1 MAWDSGTVGTAR
13 GLDVYDKREIMSRL
27 DVAVVRARLDAL
39 AKPQGSLGSLERLAE
54 RLAVTQ
60 GTLSPQSRPRRLVI
74 FAGDHGVV
82 AEGVGIWPSAVTT
95 AMIDLIGQGRA
106 ASSALAS
113 ASGTELRLIDVGSCV
128 PGSTGGTVVNDRR
141 VAAGSANLAK
151 GPALTAAEFEQ
162 AFSIGT
168 EAAAQAAA
176 DGCRVMAVGELGIG
190 NTTPATCLIALLT
203 GADSQRLTGPG
214 AGATDLTLATKRRV
228 VAAAVERAQPLLAK
242 DPRAAIAAVC
252 GFEIA
257 AMAGAIV
264 GAEKHGLT
272 VVLDGVVTAAAALIA
287 RTLQPTALD
296 TAIVAHVGAEPAH
309 RVALDALGLE
319 GFLDWGLRL
328 GEGTGALLVMPMLDA
343 AAALLTDVATL
354 AEVTGGAA

>member
-1 MAWDSGTVGTAR
+1 
-13 GLDVYDKREIMSRL
+13 MSRL
-27 DVAVVRARLDAL
+27 DVSDVRARLDAL
-39 AKPQGSLGSLERLAE
+39 AKPQGSLGALERLAE

-60 GTLSPQSRPRRLVI
+60 STLTPQTRPRRLVI

-106 ASSALAS
+106 ASSALAA
-113 ASGTELRLIDVGSCV
+113 ASGTELRLIDVGSNV
-128 PGSTGGTVVNDRR
+128 PGAKGSAIVTEQRL
-141 VAAGSANLAK
+141 AAGSANLAK
-151 GPALTAAEFEQ
+151 GPALTVAEFAQ
-162 AFSIGT
+162 AFGIGRET
-168 EAAAQAAA
+168 AAQAAA
-176 DGCRVMAVGELGIG
+176 DGCRVVAIGELGIG

-203 GADSQRLTGPG
+203 GADSERLTGPG
-214 AGATDLTLATKRRV
+214 AGATDTTLATKRRV
-228 VAAAVERAQPLLAK
+228 VAAAVERARSLLAN

-264 GAEKHGLT
+264 GAQQRGMT
-272 VVLDGVVTAAAALIA
+272 VVLDGMVTAAAALIA
-287 RTLQPTALD
+287 RELEPRALD
-296 TAIVAHVGAEPAH
+296 TAIAAHVGAEPAH

-319 GFLDWGLRL
+319 GYLDWGLRL
-328 GEGTGALLVMPMLDA
+328 GEGTGALLLVPLLDA

-354 AEVTGGAA
+354 AEVTGGAT